1 MLGHD
6 GEQRNGFL
14 NATRLGRRVIE
25 KGASLDHIV
34 ARVRQKNGPWV
45 CRLGG
50 QENSLPTK
58 CLDVVR
64 RRALVDAKRDRGVI
78 SRGKGWGSSRNGSGQ
93 AANRRGSM
101 LPARRWW
108 NPVLGTTIAFLLV
121 PMHNSSPGPARRSRR
136 YSATTE
142 SSAWFILP
150 VQGHEAISWLVRS
163 SGQGL
168 RTLPTTHDTYITHR
182 AIHDLD

>member
-1 MLGHD
+1 MRARAMLGHH

-14 NATRLGRRVIE
+14 NATRRGPRAIE
-25 KGASLDHIV
+25 TGASLHHIV
-34 ARVRQKNGPWV
+34 ARVQQKNGPWV
-45 CRLGG
+45 WRLGG
-50 QENSLPTK
+50 QDNSLPTNR
-58 CLDVVR
+58 LDVV

-142 SSAWFILP
+142 SSAWFIQDTRQSP
-150 VQGHEAISWLVRS
+150 GS
-163 SGQGL
+163 SVHQARAYGL
-168 RTLPTTHDTYITHR
+168 SRPRTTHNPPCYTR
-182 AIHDLD
+182 P

>member
-1 MLGHD
+1 MGLEIG
-6 GEQRNGFL
+6 
-14 NATRLGRRVIE
+14 
-25 KGASLDHIV
+25 
-34 ARVRQKNGPWV
+34 
-45 CRLGG
+45 GG

-64 RRALVDAKRDRGVI
+64 RALVDAKKDRGVI
-78 SRGKGWGSSRNGSGQ
+78 SRGKGWGSSRNGSGR

-121 PMHNSSPGPARRSRR
+121 PMHNSSPGRARRSRR

-142 SSAWFILP
+142 SSAWFILLD
-150 VQGHEAISWLVRS
+150 QGHEAISWLVGS

-168 RTLPTTHDTYITHR
+168 RTLPTKHDT
-182 AIHDLD
+182 